1 MNLHESSDIY
11 LELIQVTATA
21 RGIPAI
27 YVEKDYWVTQV
38 LKRLSES
45 QYREAVVFKG
55 GTSLS
60 KAHGVIERF
69 SEDIDL
75 AFRGGHTLGDA
86 QRRKVMKGIE
96 GAATLDLKYI
106 EGHPQESKHGRFRK
120 TAYTFPTRSDASKL
134 GQVANILL
142 IELNSFANP
151 EPSETM
157 PIVTLIHDFLVH
169 ADRADLICQHELE
182 PFQISVLSMER
193 TLCEKIMGL
202 VRTGHEPNALGEFRR
217 RIRHFYDI
225 AMIMRAREYQEF
237 VNSDVFVEMIAEV
250 RKWGPTID
258 ARHGRMVGSSV
269 RGGTDRRGCG
279 KSLESNTVRVSGK
292 LQGHGVRRYSP
303 GGRRDA
309 RVPCLDWRVIDQ
321 GLRER

>member
-1 MNLHESSDIY
+1 MNLHESPDIY
-11 LELIQVTATA
+11 LELIQATATD
-21 RGIPAI
+21 RSIPAI

-45 QYREAVVFKG
+45 QYREVVVFKG

-60 KAHGVIERF
+60 KAHGIIERF
-69 SEDIDL
+69 SEDVDL

-106 EGHPQESKHGRFRK
+106 AGHPQESKHGRFRK
-120 TAYTFPTRSDASKL
+120 TAYTFPTRSNASEL

-157 PIVTLIHDFLVH
+157 SIATLIHDFLVH
-169 ADRADLICQHELE
+169 TDRADLICQRELE
-182 PFQISVLSMER
+182 PFQISVLSIER

-225 AMIMRAREYQEF
+225 AMIMRAREYREF
-237 VNSDVFVEMIAEV
+237 VDSDVFVEMIAEV
-250 RKWGPTID
+250 GKW
-258 ARHGRMVGSSV
+258 
-269 RGGTDRRGCG
+269 DRRSMPDTAAWLDPPFEEALIVVDAENLWSRIRSEFQGNFKDMVYGDSVPEDGEVLACLASIG
-279 KSLESNTVRVSGK
+279 VSLTKV
-292 LQGHGVRRYSP
+292 
-303 GGRRDA
+303 
-309 RVPCLDWRVIDQ
+309 
-321 GLRER
+321 